1 MGSITAAQRSV
12 RMRLHPGE
20 RRIILFLGDAVMAG
34 LALLISI
41 YAWGQKDW
49 LDFSRAFLSE
59 RIPSWFFIMPLL
71 WLILNVE
78 MYDIRRAGRR
88 LETIKGVAGAAGA
101 SVFLYL
107 FVFFLSEPGSL
118 PRLGAATFIV
128 ASSVLMIGW
137 RFFYISV
144 FTAQEFL
151 RRVVIVGAG
160 RAGTTLVQV
169 IKEMWPPPFYLV
181 GLIDDDPE
189 KLNSQIEGYSVLG
202 NCQDLLAI
210 IEQQN
215 VTDVI
220 FSISNEMKPDMF
232 QALLQAEEEGIEV
245 TTMPLVYEDLM
256 GRVPILLL
264 KSDWILR
271 SFVDHAHANGF
282 YEAIKRL
289 LDIVGGLVGVLIL
302 SFFFPFIAIG
312 IYLES
317 GGPVV
322 FTQNRLGKNG
332 REYPIIKFRTM
343 RQTCDA
349 NGKLLPDKVRITKV
363 GNILRKS
370 HLDELPQ
377 FINVLRGE
385 MSLVGP
391 RAEITELVNQLQS
404 RVPFYRARLLVKPGI
419 TGWAQVNFGYAIT
432 VEDTG
437 IKLEYDLYYIK
448 HRNLLLDFIILLRT
462 LGTVIGFRGQ

>member
-1 MGSITAAQRSV
+1 MGSITATQRSI
-12 RMRLHPGE
+12 RLRLHPAE
-20 RRIILFLGDAVMAG
+20 RRVILFLGDAVMAA
-34 LALLISI
+34 LALMISI

-49 LDFSRAFLSE
+49 LDFSRAFLAE
-59 RIPSWFFIMPLL
+59 RIPAWFFLMPLM
-71 WLILNVE
+71 WLLLNVE

-88 LETIKGVAGAAGA
+88 METVKGVAVAAAA
-101 SVFLYL
+101 SMFLYL

-128 ASSVLMIGW
+128 AASVLMIGW

-144 FTAQEFL
+144 FTTQEFL
-151 RRVVIVGAG
+151 RRVVVVGAG
-160 RAGTTLVQV
+160 RSGTTLVQV

-181 GLIDDDPE
+181 GLIDDDPQ
-189 KLNSQIEGYSVLG
+189 KQNTQVEGYPVLG
-202 NCQDLLAI
+202 GSRDMKAI
-210 IEQQN
+210 IEDQK

-220 FSISNEMKPDMF
+220 FSISNEMNSDMF

-245 TTMPLVYEDLM
+245 TTMPVVYENLM
-256 GRVPILLL
+256 GRVPIFLL

-282 YEAIKRL
+282 YEATKRL
-289 LDIVGGLVGVLIL
+289 LDIIGGFVGVLML
-302 SFFFPFIAIG
+302 GFLFPFIALA

-322 FTQNRLGKNG
+322 FKQNRLGKNG
-332 REYPIIKFRTM
+332 REYQIIKFRTM
-343 RQTCDA
+343 RQAFDQD
-349 NGKLLPDKVRITKV
+349 GKPLPDKDRITKV
-363 GNILRKS
+363 GKILRKS

-377 FINVLRGE
+377 FINVLQGE

-391 RAEITELVNQLQS
+391 RAEITDLVNQLQS
-404 RVPFYRARLLVKPGI
+404 SVPFYRARLLVKPGI
-419 TGWAQVNFGYAIT
+419 TGWAQVNFGYAVT

-437 IKLEYDLYYIK
+437 VKLEYDLYYIK

-462 LGTVIGFRGQ
+462 VGTVVGFRGQ